1 MPDFGYR
8 AAIDAVTERVLRT
21 EFPTS
26 IRAAADGSSC
36 AVSMRSPGR
45 DATHF
50 HRSTG
55 ERVLSVPGAVPLV
68 WHAGGFVGRSAGRLV
83 RWALRNGADEDLGA
97 WEGRRV
103 AAAAGAD
110 LWLADANTIWRHNAT
125 GAETLSIPLGA
136 PLLGDVT
143 PSPGGTVVAVRVI
156 EERGASSSLRLFS
169 RAGEELYTWREPRW
183 CVLEPAFVDEERIV
197 VTRMLRDSTAREI
210 VLLNLR
216 TRETTTLALEASHKG
231 FVPLPAAVAS
241 RTTAAYIRYVDGW
254 PLLCVFDLGHGK
266 ERVVNPGRH
275 EDLTDVHDP
284 PAFSPNGRYLAFN
297 SSAADLRQ
305 RHLYVYDVA
314 HERLERRSFAVGA
327 TGPKAWLG
335 SGRLAFVE
343 SDEHDGASIRWL
355 DLRQGAPSAP
365 ATPRPPTRPD
375 YELQHL
381 TLRGTDHDVPADLF
395 RATEPAA
402 VGRRPALVYAHGGVF
417 RQLTRGYPASYGY
430 TLLHEINLGLV
441 RLGFVVM
448 SVEYRG
454 SMGFGLAHDQ
464 ANYLACGTAD
474 SDDCALA
481 AAYLASQPYVDP
493 TRIGVWGL
501 SWGGTMTLQSLV
513 RYPERFAAGVNVAGI
528 WDFEQ
533 RARFWNAREAGRPI
547 YFDGRMGSAASDE
560 RRRASARE
568 LADQLEAPLLSLQGT
583 EDESVDYQQQVLLAN
598 DAHRLGKDVR
608 TLTLPGERHV
618 FGGAEAWRVAVPA
631 ILGFLLKQLG
641 PAPIA
646 PSR

>member
-21 EFPTS
+21 EFPTA

-83 RWALRNGADEDLGA
+83 RWALRNGADEDLGE

-110 LWLADANTIWRHNAT
+110 LWLADANTIWRHDAT

-136 PLLGDVT
+136 PLLGDLT

-156 EERGASSSLRLFS
+156 EERGASSTLRLFS
-169 RAGEELYTWREPRW
+169 RAGEELYTWHEPQW

-216 TRETTTLALEASHKG
+216 TLERTTLALEASHKG

-266 ERVVNPGRH
+266 EWVVNPGRH

-305 RHLYVYDVA
+305 RHLYVYDLA
-314 HERLERRSFAVGA
+314 HKRLERRSFAVGA
-327 TGPKAWLG
+327 TGQKAWLG
-335 SGRLAFVE
+335 NDRLVFVE
-343 SDEHDGASIRWL
+343 SGEHDGSSVHWL
-355 DLRQGAPSAP
+355 DLHQAAPSAS
-365 ATPRPPTRPD
+365 ATHRPHVRPD

-381 TLRGTDHDVPADLF
+381 TLRGAEHDVPADLI
-395 RATEPAA
+395 RATDPAA

-464 ANYLACGTAD
+464 ANYMACGTAD

-481 AAYLASQPYVDP
+481 ADYLASQPYVDP
-493 TRIGVWGL
+493 ARIGVWGL

-513 RYPERFAAGVNVAGI
+513 RHPKRFAAGVNVAGI

-533 RARFWNAREAGRPI
+533 RAHFWNAKEAGRPI

-598 DAHRLGKDVR
+598 DALRLGKDVR

-631 ILGFLLKQLG
+631 ILGFLLEQLG
-641 PAPIA
+641 PAPNA